1 MCAVLLDFNTHTDH
15 VWFWLRCRFLLSR
28 LSWGYVS
35 HKLPSGADMSFL
47 KPIQQSEDERKQIQV
62 FLTPGTAL
70 HWKSVKVWNRKGKGK
85 PNTLVKLNFQ
95 LCFLFGRWNMFALKI
110 CQNHHSSFLLI
121 PAPYKCPILIFYIH
135 TGKFSHFI
143 SKIYVLW
150 LFIPNNF
157 FRRILETGSVWLSWW
172 HCWITPNTILHLMM
186 FSCKSEIII

>member
-35 HKLPSGADMSFL
+35 HKLPNGADMSFL

-62 FLTPGTAL
+62 FLTPGTAF

-85 PNTLVKLNFQ
+85 PNTVVKLNFQ

-121 PAPYKCPILIFYIH
+121 PCSCPAPYKCPILIFYTH

-143 SKIYVLW
+143 SKIY
-150 LFIPNNF
+150 LFYGFLFLI
-157 FRRILETGSVWLSWW
+157 ISSEGSWKLDQYDCPDDIVGLLL
-172 HCWITPNTILHLMM
+172 TQ
-186 FSCKSEIII
+186 SCI